1 MENNYKI
8 FEELAAT
15 YNSYKKS
22 FKKAGVDYFTLCEL
36 HNHFKII
43 ETITH
48 YEKGIKQP
56 AECKEISTQYFAN
69 TLTWICCMNDR
80 VYKKAVGGAGYIAY
94 KLISKSPFEEG
105 TKTVREYSYIK
116 IN

>member
-8 FEELAAT
+8 FEDLAAT

-22 FKKAGVDYFTLCEL
+22 FKKAGVDYSTLCEL
-36 HNHFKII
+36 QNHFKII

-56 AECKEISTQYFAN
+56 AEEKEISAQYYAN
-69 TLTWICCMNDR
+69 TLTWIYCMNDR

-94 KLISKSPFEEG
+94 KLISNNPYETG
-105 TKTVREYSYIK
+105 TKTIRQYKFIK